1 MVEHALYVSLVNT
14 RQLWEMHYVPCVLQA
29 HTRRKLVR
37 FQIHVL
43 TVLLTRI
50 RTPQAMNKQTAYA
63 TQGTLVQMESDDHYS
78 FRWRASTDATYH
90 EG

>member
-1 MVEHALYVSLVNT
+1 MY
-14 RQLWEMHYVPCVLQA
+14 Y
-29 HTRRKLVR
+29 
-37 FQIHVL
+37 VL